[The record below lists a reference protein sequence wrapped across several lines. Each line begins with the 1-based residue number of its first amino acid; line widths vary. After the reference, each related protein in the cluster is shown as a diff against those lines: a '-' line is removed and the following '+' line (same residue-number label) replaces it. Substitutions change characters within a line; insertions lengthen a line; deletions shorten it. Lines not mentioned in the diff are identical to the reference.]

1 MIFIVIMIITN
12 HKLSALVKGMAKYVK
27 LSAEISVLATRLVY
41 ETVSLMIGFNWQRSQ
56 VK

>member
-1 MIFIVIMIITN
+1 MIFIVIMVITK

-27 LSAEISVLATRLVY
+27 LSAEFSVLATRLVY

-56 VK
+56 G